1 MKKHLKNIFLISLSL
16 SFIFLY
22 VEYMKY
28 SYNKNEV
35 INLRNEY
42 YEISK
47 EIDDINTKLSNS
59 KLEKENIS
67 KEKEESLKLYKK
79 WQDQNKILED
89 LLN

>member
-1 MKKHLKNIFLISLSL
+1 MKKVLLISLSL
-16 SFIFLY
+16 SFIFL
-22 VEYMKY
+22 VIEYIKY
-28 SYNKNEV
+28 SDNKNEV
-35 INLRNEY
+35 TNLKNEY

-47 EIDDINTKLSNS
+47 EIVDINTKLSNL